1 MPSEGGGLYLL
12 LSFCGFF
19 SLGAAFRSHFKQSQ
33 DLWRW
38 CGKRSPRIGGI
49 WRGKDPAK
57 DACSCTEHASGGRW
71 GGGRGR
77 GRASCVA
84 AT

>member
-12 LSFCGFF
+12 LGFCGFF
-19 SLGAAFRSHFKQSQ
+19 SLGAAFRSRLNS
-33 DLWRW
+33 LRI
-38 CGKRSPRIGGI
+38 CGGGVESGHLGSVGFAGG
-49 WRGKDPAK
+49 RTLG
-57 DACSCTEHASGGRW
+57 TEHAWGGWW
-71 GGGRGR
+71 GGGRGQ